1 MSVID
6 VQGLTKRFGSK
17 TAVDGLSMTL
27 ERGEIVGFLGPN
39 GSGKTTTIRM
49 ICGLLTPDA
58 GSGRVLNYDVLT
70 ESQKIKRE
78 VGYMTQ
84 RFTYYEDLTIAENL
98 AFVARLYE
106 LRPVEEHVS
115 RTVRDLG
122 LDERRDQ
129 LAGTLSGGWKQRLA
143 LAAAIMHAPKLLL
156 LDEPTAG
163 VDPKARREFW
173 DELHRLAANG
183 LTVLVSTHYMDE
195 AERCHRLTYI
205 SQGKL
210 LLTGTIEDVIAQAGL
225 TVYVIEGENLSPIA
239 EDLEALDGVDQVASF
254 GATLHVVG
262 RDPVRLKRAVD
273 AAVLD
278 RKVRVLPGATTLEDV
293 LIELMS
299 AKG

>member
-1 MSVID
+1 MSVVD

-17 TAVDGLSMTL
+17 TAVDGVSMTL
-27 ERGEIVGFLGPN
+27 ERGDIVGFLGPN

-106 LRPVEEHVS
+106 LTPVEEHVS
-115 RTVRDLG
+115 RTVRNLG
-122 LDERRDQ
+122 RDERRDQ
-129 LAGTLSGGWKQRLA
+129 HAGTLSGGWKHRLA

-278 RKVRVLPGATTLEDV
+278 RKVRVSPGATTLEDV